1 MKTYPV
7 GSPAAMR
14 LEPSLIDRA
23 GEDAERERDAV
34 ASVAEQLG
42 CSMERAKAVLEEAR
56 WSSVIEEWESR
67 HGG

>member
-23 GEDAERERDAV
+23 GEDAERDERGRFRSRAAWV
-34 ASVAEQLG
+34 QP
-42 CSMERAKAVLEEAR
+42 ERE
-56 WSSVIEEWESR
+56 
-67 HGG
+67 GGA